1 MAKGAAARAAARKQR
16 DKWKSK
22 RWFTI
27 RAPRHPWSFR
37 VIGETI
43 AEDEEQL
50 IGRHYEMVQN
60 ELDGDFSKMH
70 VKVQFRISGVV
81 GADAL
86 TEYIGHE
93 LLKDHIRRQVRRDRG
108 KIDDTVDVVT
118 EDGFYIRIKPLM
130 ISRHRIKGSQKQQM
144 RTLARDIILKAGATS
159 TWVDFQKA
167 TLDGTLEAQIREAA
181 SKIQPIRDVMI
192 RRTQLM
198 QSGVVT
204 KDGPTLE
211 QVIDDERAA
220 QEEAENV
227 IEEIG
232 EDEEIDI
239 PVDELPDS
247 IIEAVAEAVPGGEI
261 SEAELEKEDGETVY
275 EVTVEK
281 DGKKIEVELSLEGEV
296 LEVEEDES
304 GEFAG
309 DVDYESMT
317 VAQLKELLKE
327 AGKPVSGKK
336 AELIER
342 LKE

>member
-50 IGRHYEMVQN
+50 IGRHYEMMQN

-70 VKVQFRISGVV
+70 VKVQFRISSLV

-93 LLKDHIRRQVRRDRG
+93 ILKDHIRRQIRRDRG

-144 RTLARDIILKAGATS
+144 RSLARDIILKAGATS

-167 TLDGTLEAQIREAA
+167 SLDGTLEAQIREAA
-181 SKIQPIRDVMI
+181 SKIQPIREVMI
-192 RRTQLM
+192 RRTQMM

-211 QVIDDERAA
+211 QVLDDERAA
-220 QEEAENV
+220 KEAAESAT
-227 IEEIG
+227 
-232 EDEEIDI
+232 EDIDGDEGSDI
-239 PVDELPDS
+239 PADEISDS
-247 IIEAVAEAVPGGEI
+247 ITEDVEEEVPE
-261 SEAELEKEDGETVY
+261 
-275 EVTVEK
+275 
-281 DGKKIEVELSLEGEV
+281 EGIN
-296 LEVEEDES
+296 EVEEEQT
-304 GEFAG
+304 
-309 DVDYESMT
+309 DYESMT
-317 VAQLKELLKE
+317 VAQLKDLLKR

-336 AELIER
+336 AELIGR

>member
-93 LLKDHIRRQVRRDRG
+93 FLKDHIRRQVRRDRG

-144 RTLARDIILKAGATS
+144 RTLARDIILKVGATS

-211 QVIDDERAA
+211 QVIEDERAA
-220 QEEAENV
+220 QDETDSVAEE
-227 IEEIG
+227 IEEG
-232 EDEEIDI
+232 EE
-239 PVDELPDS
+239 
-247 IIEAVAEAVPGGEI
+247 
-261 SEAELEKEDGETVY
+261 
-275 EVTVEK
+275 
-281 DGKKIEVELSLEGEV
+281 IEVESSPEEETP
-296 LEVEEDES
+296 EVEEEES
-304 GEFAG
+304 GESVG
-309 DVDYESMT
+309 EVDYESMT
-317 VAQLKELLKE
+317 VVQLKELLKQ

>member
-27 RAPRHPWSFR
+27 RAPRNPWSFK

-50 IGRHYEMVQN
+50 IGRHYEIMQN

-70 VKVQFRISGVV
+70 VKVQFRILGVV

-93 LLKDHIRRQVRRDRG
+93 VLKDHIRRQVRRERG

-118 EDGFYIRIKPLM
+118 EDGFYIRVKPLM

-144 RTLARDIILKAGATS
+144 RTLARDIILKTGATS
-159 TWVDFQKA
+159 TWVDMQKA
-167 TLDGTLEAQIREAA
+167 SLDGTLESLIKEAA
-181 SKIQPIRDVMI
+181 SKIQPVREVMI

-198 QSGVVT
+198 QSGVDT
-204 KDGPTLE
+204 KGGPTLE
-211 QVIDDERAA
+211 QVLEHEETEKQAVAFEDEAEEEDSF
-220 QEEAENV
+220 EEAPDEDP
-227 IEEIG
+227 EE
-232 EDEEIDI
+232 
-239 PVDELPDS
+239 V
-247 IIEAVAEAVPGGEI
+247 V
-261 SEAELEKEDGETVY
+261 
-275 EVTVEK
+275 
-281 DGKKIEVELSLEGEV
+281 
-296 LEVEEDES
+296 DES
-304 GEFAG
+304 GEVEEAQPEEVAE
-309 DVDYESMT
+309 DVEESDDSADYESKT
-317 VAQLKELLKE
+317 VAQLKELLKQ